1 MIFKDKSVII
11 TGGSEGVG
19 AAAARLFAEAGA
31 NLMLVARNRKNL
43 EAIAAELRDKSRVEI
58 FPMDV
63 SDADSCED
71 LIKKT
76 QFEFGRIDV
85 LVNNAG
91 FQARGYVESVTAEDL
106 GRTIDVN
113 LRAPIMLTRLA
124 LPHIREAGGGAIINV
139 ASLAGRTPVPGSAAY
154 SASKFGL
161 RAFTFSL
168 AEEIRDSGIK
178 LAVVSPG
185 PISTQFIL
193 ADIDKTSDLTFSQ
206 PISSAEEV
214 AQVILDLCG
223 NNQREQAM
231 PAISG
236 VLTTLSYLM
245 PWLGR
250 ALRPAL
256 ERRGSRVKKELK
268 ARAKA
273 KSSETSTLNRMAA
286 RKGRR
291 GRPGD
296 HRGAMILLLQQASRR
311 AGPCRLHKHR
321 ADSWWSCAH
330 FGRGSPCCA
339 CRNNSDVTGAYCS
352 SAKASLVRFSQPS
365 ASTRTLS
372 STRMPP

>member
-1 MIFKDKSVII
+1 MIFKDKTVIV

-19 AAAARLFAEAGA
+19 AAAARLFAGAGA

-43 EAIAAELRDKSRVEI
+43 EAIATELRDRSRVEI

-63 SDADSCED
+63 SDADSCVD
-71 LIKKT
+71 LFKKT

-91 FQARGYVESVTAEDL
+91 FHARGYVESVSAEDL

-113 LRAPIMLTRLA
+113 LKAPIMLTRLA
-124 LPHIREAGGGAIINV
+124 LPHIREAGGGAIVNV

-168 AEEIRDSGIK
+168 AEEIRESGIK

-193 ADIDKTSDLTFSQ
+193 ADIDTTSDLTFSQ
-206 PISSAEEV
+206 PMSSAEEV
-214 AQVILDLCG
+214 AQAILDLCG
-223 NNQREQAM
+223 NNQRELAM

-236 VLTTLSYLM
+236 VLTTVGYLM

-256 ERRGSRVKKELK
+256 ERKGSRVKKELK
-268 ARAKA
+268 AKARAA
-273 KSSETSTLNRMAA
+273 ASETE
-286 RKGRR
+286 
-291 GRPGD
+291 P
-296 HRGAMILLLQQASRR
+296 
-311 AGPCRLHKHR
+311 
-321 ADSWWSCAH
+321 
-330 FGRGSPCCA
+330 
-339 CRNNSDVTGAYCS
+339 
-352 SAKASLVRFSQPS
+352 
-365 ASTRTLS
+365 
-372 STRMPP
+372 

>member
-1 MIFKDKSVII
+1 MIFKDKTVIV

-43 EAIAAELRDKSRVEI
+43 EAIAAELRDKARVSV

-63 SDADSCED
+63 SDADSCAD
-71 LIKKT
+71 MVKKT
-76 QFEFGRIDV
+76 LFEFGRIDV

-91 FQARGYVESVTAEDL
+91 VHVRGDVESATADEL
-106 GRTIDVN
+106 ARTIDVN
-113 LRAPIMLTRLA
+113 LRAPIVLTRLV

-161 RAFTFSL
+161 RAFAFSL

-185 PISTQFIL
+185 PIATQFIL
-193 ADIDKTSDLTFSQ
+193 DDIDKTSDLTFSQ
-206 PISSAEEV
+206 PMSSAEEV

-223 NNQREQAM
+223 NNQREQAI
-231 PAISG
+231 PAMSG
-236 VLTTLSYLM
+236 VLTTLAYLM

-256 ERRGSRVKKELK
+256 ERKGNRVKKELK
-268 ARAKA
+268 AKA
-273 KSSETSTLNRMAA
+273 RAA
-286 RKGRR
+286 R
-291 GRPGD
+291 
-296 HRGAMILLLQQASRR
+296 SEN
-311 AGPCRLHKHR
+311 
-321 ADSWWSCAH
+321 
-330 FGRGSPCCA
+330 GS
-339 CRNNSDVTGAYCS
+339 
-352 SAKASLVRFSQPS
+352 
-365 ASTRTLS
+365 
-372 STRMPP
+372 

>member
-1 MIFKDKSVII
+1 MIFKDKTVIV

-19 AAAARLFAEAGA
+19 AATARLFADAGA

-43 EAIAAELRDKSRVEI
+43 EAVAAELRDRARVEI

-63 SDADSCED
+63 SDADSCVD
-71 LIKKT
+71 LFKKT
-76 QFEFGRIDV
+76 LFEFGRIDI

-91 FQARGYVESVTAEDL
+91 YHARGNVESVTADEL
-106 GRTIDVN
+106 ARTIDVN

-124 LPHIREAGGGAIINV
+124 LPHIRDAGSGAIINV

-161 RAFTFSL
+161 RAFTFAL

-206 PISSAEEV
+206 PMSTAEEV
-214 AQVILDLCG
+214 AQAILDLCG

-236 VLTTLSYLM
+236 VLTTVSYLM

-250 ALRPAL
+250 LLRPTL
-256 ERRGSRVKKELK
+256 ERKGNRVKKELK
-268 ARAKA
+268 AKAKA
-273 KSSETSTLNRMAA
+273 A
-286 RKGRR
+286 RAENG
-291 GRPGD
+291 G
-296 HRGAMILLLQQASRR
+296 
-311 AGPCRLHKHR
+311 
-321 ADSWWSCAH
+321 
-330 FGRGSPCCA
+330 
-339 CRNNSDVTGAYCS
+339 
-352 SAKASLVRFSQPS
+352 
-365 ASTRTLS
+365 
-372 STRMPP
+372 

>member
-1 MIFKDKSVII
+1 MIFKDKTVIV

-43 EAIAAELRDKSRVEI
+43 EAIAAELRDKARVSV

-63 SDADSCED
+63 SDADSCAD
-71 LIKKT
+71 MVKKT
-76 QFEFGRIDV
+76 LFEFGRIDV

-91 FQARGYVESVTAEDL
+91 FHVRGDVESATADEL
-106 GRTIDVN
+106 ARTIDVN
-113 LRAPIMLTRLA
+113 LRAPIVLTRLV

-185 PISTQFIL
+185 PIATQFIL
-193 ADIDKTSDLTFSQ
+193 DDIDKTSDLTFSQ
-206 PISSAEEV
+206 PMSSAEEV

-223 NNQREQAM
+223 NNQREQAI
-231 PAISG
+231 PAMSG
-236 VLTTLSYLM
+236 VLTTLAYLM

-256 ERRGSRVKKELK
+256 ERKGNRVKKELK
-268 ARAKA
+268 AKA
-273 KSSETSTLNRMAA
+273 RAA
-286 RKGRR
+286 R
-291 GRPGD
+291 
-296 HRGAMILLLQQASRR
+296 SEN
-311 AGPCRLHKHR
+311 
-321 ADSWWSCAH
+321 
-330 FGRGSPCCA
+330 GS
-339 CRNNSDVTGAYCS
+339 
-352 SAKASLVRFSQPS
+352 
-365 ASTRTLS
+365 
-372 STRMPP
+372 